1 MAHSR
6 CHPLF
11 DHRGRSASDGFSR
24 FGLCK
29 RPDSVVTNSP
39 TTGIAGCCARAVSG
53 HAAAPPSSVM
63 NSRRAIMPS
72 MWPSPCEGSPVKGT
86 IPQRKRAVFTLCVV
100 PISFAAITN
109 ACRALAA
116 VERREGA
123 PPGISRAHIAY
134 PPIGH
139 GQVDHCVRDAAM
151 AHSGRASPGAISFIR
166 ARPDESLRYNF
177 ADPSRA

>member
-1 MAHSR
+1 MRGQPSERNNTTTQACGLYALRGADFIRGDHECVSR
-6 CHPLF
+6 A
-11 DHRGRSASDGFSR
+11 RG
-24 FGLCK
+24 LLN
-29 RPDSVVTNSP
+29 V
-39 TTGIAGCCARAVSG
+39 
-53 HAAAPPSSVM
+53 
-63 NSRRAIMPS
+63 
-72 MWPSPCEGSPVKGT
+72 
-86 IPQRKRAVFTLCVV
+86 
-100 PISFAAITN
+100 
-109 ACRALAA
+109 
-116 VERREGA
+116 EGA